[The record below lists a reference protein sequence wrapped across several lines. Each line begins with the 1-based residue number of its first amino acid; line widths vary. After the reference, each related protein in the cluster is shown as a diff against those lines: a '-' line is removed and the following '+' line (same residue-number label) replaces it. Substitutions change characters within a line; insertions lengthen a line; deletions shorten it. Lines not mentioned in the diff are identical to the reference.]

1 MPAGL
6 LRTGLLGISTQL
18 TCLVVA
24 VSPALL
30 SLAGTRVA
38 PASATHILVG
48 GLVASRFG
56 LWTFDLC
63 VTQLL
68 QEWVLTQA
76 LGKSR
81 VSVTRKR
88 KFNLPG
94 LHVDIACCASHH
106 ALDMLPCGP

>member
-6 LRTGLLGISTQL
+6 LHTGLLGIYTQL

-30 SLAGTRVA
+30 SLVGTRVA
-38 PASATHILVG
+38 PASTTHILVG

-68 QEWVLTQA
+68 QEWVLNEE
-76 LGKSR
+76 LGESR
-81 VSVTRKR
+81 VWVMRQR
-88 KFNLPG
+88 E
-94 LHVDIACCASHH
+94 AC
-106 ALDMLPCGP
+106 

>member
-6 LRTGLLGISTQL
+6 LHTGLLGIYTQL

-30 SLAGTRVA
+30 SLVGTRVA
-38 PASATHILVG
+38 PTSTTHILVG

-63 VTQLL
+63 VTQML
-68 QEWVLTQA
+68 QEWVSNQE
-76 LGKSR
+76 LGESG
-81 VSVTRKR
+81 VGV
-88 KFNLPG
+88 FQ
-94 LHVDIACCASHH
+94 HH
-106 ALDMLPCGP
+106 KVYCS